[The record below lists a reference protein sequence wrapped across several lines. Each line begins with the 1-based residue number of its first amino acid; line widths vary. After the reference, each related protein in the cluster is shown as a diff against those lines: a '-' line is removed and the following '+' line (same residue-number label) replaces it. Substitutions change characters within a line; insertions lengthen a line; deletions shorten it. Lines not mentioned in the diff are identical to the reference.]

1 MNLFSELNLSK
12 GLIDAL
18 TNENILEPTP
28 IQKQAIPY
36 LLDGF
41 DVIGQAQTGTGKTF
55 AYTLPLIDRINKYS
69 DNVEALILLP
79 TRELSLQVS
88 NEILKLVK
96 GDKAIKI
103 ATIYGGESYEKQ
115 FKSLARK
122 PNIVIGTPG
131 RIIDMMERGKLSF
144 ENLSYLVF
152 DEADEMLKMGFQ
164 DDLEKILKDV
174 PQNRQTALFSATMP
188 PFIKNMAKN
197 YMKEPI
203 MVKIEAKTLT
213 VENIDEKLYYCKKD
227 SKKDLLIRLLDYY
240 NFKQIIIFSNTKSM
254 VDELVVFLQHQG
266 YKADALHGDLKQAQR
281 DRVMSSF
288 KNQGIDI
295 LVATDVAAR
304 GLDVSGLDA
313 VINFDV
319 PQENELYVHRI
330 GRTGRRGLKGVALT
344 ISTIKNKGKIKDIEN
359 YTKRKIE
366 LSEIPSVKD
375 IESKRQEKLYQL
387 IVESMDNSKNIHEY
401 DELITKL
408 AKLSTDPIPLLNALF
423 SMIGT
428 SKKDYPEIEVVQTKT
443 KNDKQRRDSKSK
455 DKRGA
460 KANKNEKSS
469 KDDYIYVEVNLG
481 SIDKIRPNQLIMFL
495 HDSLKIH
502 RERFGKIVIKD
513 SKSYFELESSAVRFI
528 SNPKNLKFNG
538 RKVIFKVIDKMPK

>member
-174 PQNRQTALFSATMP
+174 PKNRQTALFSATMP

-387 IVESMDNSKNIHEY
+387 IVERMDNSKNIHEY

>member
-55 AYTLPLIDRINKYS
+55 AYTLPLIDRINKSS

-174 PQNRQTALFSATMP
+174 PKNRQTALFSATMP

-387 IVESMDNSKNIHEY
+387 IVERMDNSKNIHEY

>member
-387 IVESMDNSKNIHEY
+387 IVERMDNSKNIHEY